1 MTGFTGFFFPCH
13 SCLFGFKADFGI
25 RSALGFFADLNDLC
39 FFLTVI
45 LHQRNIARADPGTG
59 TAFNA
64 VKQMVLF
71 CFFVFITFTEPVEL
85 LRQ

>member
-13 SCLFGFKADFGI
+13 SCLFGFKADFSI
-25 RSALGFFADLNDLC
+25 RSTLGLFADLNDLC

-45 LHQRNIARADPGTG
+45 LYQRNVARADPGTG
-59 TAFNA
+59 TAFDA
-64 VKQMVLF
+64 VKQVMLF
-71 CFFVFITFTEPVEL
+71 RFFVFITFTEPVKL